1 VATVRACLVDVYET
15 LIAYDFQARFRTIA
29 ALARVD
35 LDDLRRSQQQYRAEL
50 DTGALSTAEAFS
62 RSLAACGAS
71 PTPELVAAVADP
83 RHMTASCRL
92 YDDALPFLNML
103 RSLGISIALVSNCPD
118 NTRTMLA
125 DLGLTALADHV
136 TLSCEVGYLKPSP
149 QIYAHPLSALEIP
162 PQDAVMID
170 DQAGYCAGAE
180 EAGVRAI
187 HLARDGQSPRS
198 QFQTVLSLHNVIP
211 LL

>member
-62 RSLAACGAS
+62 RGLAACGAS

-83 RHMTASCRL
+83 RRTTASCRL
-92 YDDALPFLNML
+92 YDDALPFLNM
-103 RSLGISIALVSNCPD
+103 RS
-118 NTRTMLA
+118 
-125 DLGLTALADHV
+125 
-136 TLSCEVGYLKPSP
+136 
-149 QIYAHPLSALEIP
+149 
-162 PQDAVMID
+162 
-170 DQAGYCAGAE
+170 
-180 EAGVRAI
+180 
-187 HLARDGQSPRS
+187 
-198 QFQTVLSLHNVIP
+198 
-211 LL
+211 